1 MTCLDRFLRRAA
13 WTFLILIAG
22 AHVLIPTHVLA
33 QVDTCTMNTV
43 DGTNDVEETVCLVSD
58 WSGELDAWA
67 ANDSW
72 VDSDW
77 QNWPDGDPYVVGL
90 GTEVQVSDDING
102 IDFDSGLV
110 ENGEASGSV
119 SPTPGATYT
128 ASGSSYECYDP
139 TGTWSSN
146 CSWQGAG
153 GVSVSAYIPG
163 PPPLSRP
170 TLSLTTSGTPSAF
183 GQPVTF
189 TATIP
194 FDASGEDV
202 DFFYNGNTYSGTFNG
217 TTATFTTSALSPGF
231 NSIEAYYLGDSNNR
245 WTTSNTI
252 YQFVD
257 LITPTVAVSCS
268 PNPITNG
275 LQASICTATVSDGAT
290 GTVSFSIDGIAWASP
305 TLSNGSSSANS
316 PYALRPGSYTIVANY
331 SGDDAHS
338 AASASTTL
346 TIQNSPSTTGNIYN
360 YSVTPT
366 QEPNGYYTDGYDSNG
381 NVLAYTDTVMGSW
394 SFGYDQLNRL
404 TSAANTVLPAPA
416 TVTHYVFGWGY
427 TYTYTV
433 TVPPSVSWSE
443 YFCWAYDAFGN
454 RLQQGNSDTA
464 FTTGE
469 NGACNTTG
477 TLANSFNTWA
487 SYSAQNQVTG
497 TPQATGGYAYDGA
510 GDVTGD
516 GANQYLYD
524 AEGRICAVSNGYGMT
539 GYLYDAA
546 GNRVAKG
553 RITNPN
559 GTCDVT
565 TNGFVQT
572 AAYVVGPSGEQLTEV
587 DGSRNWRHTNVY
599 AGGKLIGTY
608 DGYVNSPTL
617 HFYFDDPLGTRRAQT
632 DANGMLEATYQ
643 SLPFGDGLNRN
654 LIRSTDDPT
663 ENHFTGKERDAESG
677 NDYFGARYYNS
688 ATGRWLSPDWSASVE
703 PVPYASLGNPQT
715 LNLYGYALNNPLG
728 NVDVDG
734 HDGCTVEGVA
744 ECTFALNNENSTK
757 DPSAEEQQ
765 TDKMFNAVGQQQ
777 NNGQKLKYKTVSG
790 GQHSS
795 SWEINWSL
803 THNTKTGGWV
813 VQHIVADFEGS
824 TQCGGHGQCNYW
836 EAWPVAP
843 NSHTPSIQGLDANGN
858 SYSDMFGGGAGSHIH
873 ASASFYEGL
882 TLPSSFT
889 VQPEGFP
896 SGILRTT
903 TTNPNLPTDNAT
915 APNVRWWGAP

>member
-1 MTCLDRFLRRAA
+1 VELRLRPVEPPDLGGEHGPACAGHGHALRFRLGLYVHLYGHRAA
-13 WTFLILIAG
+13 FS
-22 AHVLIPTHVLA
+22 VLVRVL
-33 QVDTCTMNTV
+33 
-43 DGTNDVEETVCLVSD
+43 L
-58 WSGELDAWA
+58 L
-67 ANDSW
+67 
-72 VDSDW
+72 
-77 QNWPDGDPYVVGL
+77 
-90 GTEVQVSDDING
+90 
-102 IDFDSGLV
+102 
-110 ENGEASGSV
+110 
-119 SPTPGATYT
+119 
-128 ASGSSYECYDP
+128 
-139 TGTWSSN
+139 
-146 CSWQGAG
+146 
-153 GVSVSAYIPG
+153 
-163 PPPLSRP
+163 
-170 TLSLTTSGTPSAF
+170 
-183 GQPVTF
+183 
-189 TATIP
+189 
-194 FDASGEDV
+194 
-202 DFFYNGNTYSGTFNG
+202 
-217 TTATFTTSALSPGF
+217 
-231 NSIEAYYLGDSNNR
+231 
-245 WTTSNTI
+245 
-252 YQFVD
+252 
-257 LITPTVAVSCS
+257 
-268 PNPITNG
+268 
-275 LQASICTATVSDGAT
+275 
-290 GTVSFSIDGIAWASP
+290 
-305 TLSNGSSSANS
+305 
-316 PYALRPGSYTIVANY
+316 
-331 SGDDAHS
+331 
-338 AASASTTL
+338 
-346 TIQNSPSTTGNIYN
+346 
-360 YSVTPT
+360 
-366 QEPNGYYTDGYDSNG
+366 
-381 NVLAYTDTVMGSW
+381 
-394 SFGYDQLNRL
+394 
-404 TSAANTVLPAPA
+404 
-416 TVTHYVFGWGY
+416 
-427 TYTYTV
+427 
-433 TVPPSVSWSE
+433 
-443 YFCWAYDAFGN
+443 AYDAFGN

-663 ENHFTGKERDAESG
+663 ENHFTGKERDTESG

-765 TDKMFNAVGQQQ
+765 TDKMFNAVGQQTEQRTEVEVQ
-777 NNGQKLKYKTVSG
+777 NCVWWSALKFLGNKLELDA
-790 GQHSS
+790 QHEDGRLGRSA
-795 SWEINWSL
+795 
-803 THNTKTGGWV
+803 H
-813 VQHIVADFEGS
+813 
-824 TQCGGHGQCNYW
+824 CGGFRRFYTVWWSRTMQLLGG
-836 EAWPVAP
+836 VAGR
-843 NSHTPSIQGLDANGN
+843 SQFAHSFDT
-858 SYSDMFGGGAGSHIH
+858 GSGR
-873 ASASFYEGL
+873 EWKL
-882 TLPSSFT
+882 L
-889 VQPEGFP
+889 
-896 SGILRTT
+896 
-903 TTNPNLPTDNAT
+903 
-915 APNVRWWGAP
+915 

>member
-1 MTCLDRFLRRAA
+1 
-13 WTFLILIAG
+13 
-22 AHVLIPTHVLA
+22 
-33 QVDTCTMNTV
+33 
-43 DGTNDVEETVCLVSD
+43 
-58 WSGELDAWA
+58 
-67 ANDSW
+67 
-72 VDSDW
+72 
-77 QNWPDGDPYVVGL
+77 
-90 GTEVQVSDDING
+90 
-102 IDFDSGLV
+102 
-110 ENGEASGSV
+110 
-119 SPTPGATYT
+119 
-128 ASGSSYECYDP
+128 
-139 TGTWSSN
+139 
-146 CSWQGAG
+146 
-153 GVSVSAYIPG
+153 
-163 PPPLSRP
+163 
-170 TLSLTTSGTPSAF
+170 LSLTTSGTPSAF

-663 ENHFTGKERDAESG
+663 ENHFTGKERDTESG

>member
-1 MTCLDRFLRRAA
+1 
-13 WTFLILIAG
+13 
-22 AHVLIPTHVLA
+22 
-33 QVDTCTMNTV
+33 
-43 DGTNDVEETVCLVSD
+43 
-58 WSGELDAWA
+58 
-67 ANDSW
+67 
-72 VDSDW
+72 
-77 QNWPDGDPYVVGL
+77 
-90 GTEVQVSDDING
+90 
-102 IDFDSGLV
+102 
-110 ENGEASGSV
+110 
-119 SPTPGATYT
+119 
-128 ASGSSYECYDP
+128 
-139 TGTWSSN
+139 
-146 CSWQGAG
+146 
-153 GVSVSAYIPG
+153 
-163 PPPLSRP
+163 
-170 TLSLTTSGTPSAF
+170 
-183 GQPVTF
+183 
-189 TATIP
+189 
-194 FDASGEDV
+194 
-202 DFFYNGNTYSGTFNG
+202 
-217 TTATFTTSALSPGF
+217 
-231 NSIEAYYLGDSNNR
+231 
-245 WTTSNTI
+245 
-252 YQFVD
+252 
-257 LITPTVAVSCS
+257 
-268 PNPITNG
+268 
-275 LQASICTATVSDGAT
+275 
-290 GTVSFSIDGIAWASP
+290 
-305 TLSNGSSSANS
+305 
-316 PYALRPGSYTIVANY
+316 
-331 SGDDAHS
+331 
-338 AASASTTL
+338 
-346 TIQNSPSTTGNIYN
+346 
-360 YSVTPT
+360 
-366 QEPNGYYTDGYDSNG
+366 
-381 NVLAYTDTVMGSW
+381 
-394 SFGYDQLNRL
+394 
-404 TSAANTVLPAPA
+404 
-416 TVTHYVFGWGY
+416 
-427 TYTYTV
+427 
-433 TVPPSVSWSE
+433 
-443 YFCWAYDAFGN
+443 
-454 RLQQGNSDTA
+454 
-464 FTTGE
+464 
-469 NGACNTTG
+469 
-477 TLANSFNTWA
+477 
-487 SYSAQNQVTG
+487 VTG

-663 ENHFTGKERDAESG
+663 ENHFTGKERDTESG